1 MTCATIDAKELASHS
16 SYLVAYATRRLG
28 DRDAAQDVVQD
39 TMVSVL
45 SGSAEF
51 AGRSALRTW
60 LVGIL
65 KHKIMDAYRERART
79 PTSLDAMEEAG
90 DDPASRAAAIEVQT
104 SMHVDPAAA
113 FERTRFWETFERE
126 LARLPARTASAFVLT
141 ELSSLDSDDV
151 CKELG
156 ITSNFLGVMRHRAKA
171 MLRTSMAPEYAL

>member
-1 MTCATIDAKELASHS
+1 MTCTTIDAKELASHS

-28 DRDAAQDVVQD
+28 DREAAQDVVQD
-39 TMVSVL
+39 TMVAVL
-45 SGSAEF
+45 SGNSEF

-79 PTSLDAMEEAG
+79 PASLDAMEEAG
-90 DDPASRAAAIEVQT
+90 DDPASHDVAAALRT
-104 SMHVDPAAA
+104 SGHVDPAVA

-141 ELSSLDSDDV
+141 ELSSMDSDGV

-156 ITSNFLGVMRHRAKA
+156 ITSNFLGVMRHRAKS
-171 MLRTSMAPEYAL
+171 MLRASLAPEYAS